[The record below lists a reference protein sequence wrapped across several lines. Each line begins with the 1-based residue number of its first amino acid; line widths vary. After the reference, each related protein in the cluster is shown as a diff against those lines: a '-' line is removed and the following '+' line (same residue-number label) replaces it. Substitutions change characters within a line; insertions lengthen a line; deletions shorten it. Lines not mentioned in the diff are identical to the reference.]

1 MEGTINSR
9 LGGADYEE
17 AQDSLVTDL
26 NVLFPEPLTRTPDM
40 EQPPLYP

>member
-1 MEGTINSR
+1 MEGAINSR

-17 AQDSLVTDL
+17 AQDLLVTDL
-26 NVLFPEPLTRTPDM
+26 NVLLPVPLIRTPDM